1 MKEEVLERA
10 KGVIASA
17 LQKRRGSV
25 PLDLYEVRPEV
36 GGDGDEFLW
45 ITVVYDGAPRI
56 LGGRTTGTVRRR
68 LRLKLQEAD
77 VEAFPVIAFTA
88 RSDLEE

>member
-10 KGVIASA
+10 KGVIAGA
-17 LQKRRGSV
+17 LQKRRGSA
-25 PLDLYEVRPEV
+25 PLDLYEVRPE
-36 GGDGDEFLW
+36 
-45 ITVVYDGAPRI
+45 
-56 LGGRTTGTVRRR
+56 
-68 LRLKLQEAD
+68 

>member
-10 KGVIASA
+10 KGVIAGA
-17 LQKRRGSV
+17 LQKRRSSV

-45 ITVVYDGAPRI
+45 ITVVYDGVPRI
-56 LGGRTTGTVRRR
+56 LGGRTTGAVRRR